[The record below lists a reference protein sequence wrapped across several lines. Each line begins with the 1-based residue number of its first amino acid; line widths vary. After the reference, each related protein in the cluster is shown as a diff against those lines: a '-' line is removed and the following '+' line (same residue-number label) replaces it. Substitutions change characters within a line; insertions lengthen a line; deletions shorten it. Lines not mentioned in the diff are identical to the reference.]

1 MYWMAHEA
9 RQNKSGELTQI
20 KVGKWQ
26 GGNSHTKYS
35 THRQS
40 VYSALILP
48 QLISTITL
56 GQPTVPIGPAR
67 ISQPTG
73 VVDPRLGS
81 N

>member
-1 MYWMAHEA
+1 MAHEA
-9 RQNKSGELTQI
+9 RQNKSGEVTQI

-26 GGNSHTKYS
+26 GGGKSYTKYS

-40 VYSALILP
+40 VYSVLTLP

-56 GQPTVPIGPAR
+56 GQPTVPIGPVR
-67 ISQPTG
+67 ISRPSG
-73 VVDPRLGS
+73 VVDPQLGS